1 MINGAELLMSLQII
15 TRLFEKHGKQACD
28 LLELNMTEMRVLM
41 FLINNPDKD
50 TASDIVNLFFFPKA
64 SVSIA
69 IDTLIKR
76 GYLERLTD
84 KNDRRRI
91 HLNIIKDVA
100 MLKEIFVSLKDNFFS
115 QLFTG
120 FTEEEINQYQK
131 FNERIVNN
139 AINGLNEE

>member
-1 MINGAELLMSLQII
+1 MINGAELFMSLQII

>member
-1 MINGAELLMSLQII
+1 MINGAELLLSLQTI
-15 TRLFEKHGKQACD
+15 TRLFEKYGKQACD

-64 SVSIA
+64 SVSIT
-69 IDTLIKR
+69 IDTLIKK
-76 GYLERLTD
+76 GYLERLPD

-91 HLNIIKDVA
+91 HLNVIKDID
-100 MLKEIFVSLKDNFFS
+100 MLKEIFVSLKNNFFS
-115 QLFTG
+115 QLYTG
-120 FTEEEINQYQK
+120 FTEEEINQHQK
-131 FNERIVNN
+131 FYERIVNN